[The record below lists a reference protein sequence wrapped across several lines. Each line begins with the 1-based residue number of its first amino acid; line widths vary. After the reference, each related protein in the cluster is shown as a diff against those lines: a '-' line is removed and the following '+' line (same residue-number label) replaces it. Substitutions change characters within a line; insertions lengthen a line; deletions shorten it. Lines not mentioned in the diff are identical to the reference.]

1 MQWKYL
7 LGFACLGFGTLT
19 TVPAMAET
27 VGGNYRGFSA
37 VHKGVKEIG
46 VDSLFLLRVNST
58 PLPAP
63 PDTTA
68 TETNVVFVGGL
79 TPRYFVANNLSLAL
93 NLDYFYRQDETK
105 VETKLS
111 DGSTDSQADTFS
123 DSGFLGV
130 AMVHYYVRLG
140 NSMFFKPGIGG
151 GGFVGTRSRPV
162 EGQPGQTS
170 NTSLS
175 GAAGRADLGFA
186 FYTSQNFNL
195 KAGLDAIVRIGS
207 EKPEE
212 DANGQAESQSF
223 TTIDAGFNVGFA
235 YSF

>member
-1 MQWKYL
+1 MQRRFL
-7 LGFACLGFGTLT
+7 LGFALLALGVST
-19 TVPAMAET
+19 TAPAAAET
-27 VGGNYRGFSA
+27 VGSNYSGFSG
-37 VHKGVKEIG
+37 VRKGVKEIG
-46 VDSLFLLRVNST
+46 IDSLFLLRFNST

-68 TETNVVFVGGL
+68 SEMNIVFVGGL

-105 VETKLS
+105 VETKLA
-111 DGSTDSQADTFS
+111 DGSTDSQTDTFS

-170 NTSLS
+170 NTNLS
-175 GAAGRADLGFA
+175 GVAGRADLGFA
-186 FYTSQNFNL
+186 FYTSENFNL
-195 KAGLDAIVRIGS
+195 KAGLDAIVRLGS
-207 EKPEE
+207 EKPED
-212 DANGQAESQSF
+212 DANGEAESQSF
-223 TTIDAGFNVGFA
+223 TTVDAGFNVGVA